1 MFLSH
6 LIHQII
12 ISRKNIFPPR
22 KEISF
27 RRIMKPGAFPKPMP
41 FLKMLLAS
49 CSILFMS
56 LYCCFVSI
64 RERLGTGC
72 GHWTSVS
79 HHPGMFSLKRSTT
92 WRRTWSVNIKIMST
106 CWNNKR
112 LKDREFVPGA
122 VGFLFLVL
130 GLTQD
135 LQRRSVLE
143 WSTGDDLALT
153 CWPLFWG
160 SSSLSPGCA
169 LVLCKSCRSS
179 KDAETAVLEF
189 LYFDR
194 VF

>member
-27 RRIMKPGAFPKPMP
+27 RRLMKPGAFPKPMP

-49 CSILFMS
+49 CSILFIS

-79 HHPGMFSLKRSTT
+79 HHPGMFSLKPSTT

-122 VGFLFLVL
+122 VGFNTGPPKVRCPGMINGGWSGPDVLTSLLRVQFPFSRLCSGLVQIMSLFK
-130 GLTQD
+130 
-135 LQRRSVLE
+135 
-143 WSTGDDLALT
+143 
-153 CWPLFWG
+153 
-160 SSSLSPGCA
+160 GC
-169 LVLCKSCRSS
+169 
-179 KDAETAVLEF
+179 
-189 LYFDR
+189 
-194 VF
+194 